1 MQWGMGI
8 SRWIIVDRYDYGHH
22 STYVGPEKW
31 IDFQKVW
38 DHSRSYL
45 PIKGCVN
52 ELNAGLHR
60 HTVSL
65 LSKHHPHEIIN
76 SPPFLPDFWCLQEIP
91 DRTHDLRPRRD
102 WILDF
107 MYYGRL
113 CGVLVY
119 RKILELLITGSMHR
133 RS

>member
-1 MQWGMGI
+1 MGI

-22 STYVGPEKW
+22 SIYVGTEKW
-31 IDFQKVW
+31 MAFQKVY

-45 PIKGCVN
+45 SMKAFVDL
-52 ELNAGLHR
+52 LNAGLHR
-60 HTVSL
+60 HTMSL
-65 LSKHHPHEIIN
+65 LSKHHPHETIN
-76 SPPFLPDFWCLQEIP
+76 STPFLSDFWYLQEIP
-91 DRTHDLRPRRD
+91 DYTHDLRPRGD

-113 CGVLVY
+113 CGVLVH
-119 RKILELLITGSMHR
+119 RKTSELLLVGPWHR